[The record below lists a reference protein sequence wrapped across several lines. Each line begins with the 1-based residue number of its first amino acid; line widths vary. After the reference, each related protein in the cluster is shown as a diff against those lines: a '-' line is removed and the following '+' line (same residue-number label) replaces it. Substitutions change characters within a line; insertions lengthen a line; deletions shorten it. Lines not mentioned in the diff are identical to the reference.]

1 MLPIIPLIRKPRLC
15 HLIGGLYSCYL
26 MLFKSLLQRNV
37 LTLVKSILGG
47 AAKRGALIETLVVL
61 DPLGSTFVSVQER
74 NIVVV
79 QLLLGG

>member
-1 MLPIIPLIRKPRLC
+1 
-15 HLIGGLYSCYL
+15 